1 MRLLPVHSFGLFNL
15 WILMVL
21 YSLPILL
28 TIIVR
33 KRIFHPTSSRFS
45 SARSSRE
52 YRFFIASKFI
62 MLGYFLYAFAIPIQL
77 DTPITVIGLAI
88 YAAGFVLYSAAW
100 ITVAISG
107 GGAVLSNGPFR
118 FSRHPIYV
126 SSAILFVGA
135 GFVSRSYLFLGLS
148 LLVGF
153 THMQNAVAEERI
165 CLEVYGKEYRNF
177 MAGTPRWLGRPR
189 PKPKTPKKIQNI
201 Q

>member
-1 MRLLPVHSFGLFNL
+1 VRLLPVHSFGLFNL

-28 TIIVR
+28 TIIIR
-33 KRIFHPTSSRFS
+33 KGVFHPTSSRFS

-62 MLGYFLYAFAIPIQL
+62 MLIYFLYAFAIPIHL
-77 DTPITVIGLAI
+77 DTPIAITGLAI
-88 YAAGFVLYSAAW
+88 YTVGFVFYSAAW

-107 GGAVLSNGPFR
+107 GGEVVSNGPFR
-118 FSRHPIYV
+118 FSRHPIYM

-135 GFVSRSYLFLGLS
+135 GFVSGSYLFLGLS

-165 CLEVYGKEYRNF
+165 CLEVYGKEYRKY
-177 MAGTPRWLGRPR
+177 MAATPRWLGRPR
-189 PKPKTPKKIQNI
+189 PKPKTPRKIPNI